1 MIQRLIKKIFG
12 TRSDREIRQL
22 YPLVDEINKLAESL
36 KDKSDQDI
44 KNRSEELR
52 AELIDNNNK
61 AKEHASKEFS
71 DKSEQR
77 KYILE
82 QEHKTLEAILPEA
95 FAMVKETCRRMC
107 GSSWSVVGRDLSW
120 EMIPYDVQIIGGIIL
135 HRGNVAEMKTGEGKT
150 LVAAFP
156 IYLNALTGR
165 GVHLITVNDYLAQ
178 RDAEWMGEVYK
189 RLGLSVGYILNN
201 MSPQERKN
209 NYGCD
214 ITYGTNNEFGFD
226 YLRDNMALQ
235 KDDQVQR
242 GHAFAIVDE
251 VDSVLIDEAR
261 TPLII
266 SGAVDA
272 PVDTTFTELRPL
284 VQNLVQKQNS
294 LVAQIVSEGESLM
307 KEGKDSDS
315 GYKFLQALRGMP
327 KHPKVMKAFQEA
339 GTKKLAHQIE
349 SELMR
354 DKKLHEV
361 DEDLFFSI
369 DEKTHVIDI
378 TEKGRNALAPD
389 NPEVFII
396 PDLGEMLHDIGKNE
410 NFSQLEKDQEK
421 DKAHQLHADRSGKIH
436 NMTQLLRAYTL
447 YEKDVEYVVQ
457 DGRVQ
462 IVDEFTGRILSG
474 RRYSDGLHQA
484 LETKENVKIER
495 ETQTLATITIQNYFR
510 MYDKLAGMTGTAE
523 TEAEEFGAIYNLD
536 VLAIPTHMPVV
547 RDDRNDLI
555 YKTTREKYNAVVEE
569 ISKSHRSGQPTLVG
583 TISVEVSELLSRML
597 KREGIPH
604 NVLNAKQHKGEAEI
618 VARAGQKG
626 AVTIATNMAGRGTD
640 IKLGEGITDLGGLHI
655 IGTER
660 HESRRIDLQLRG
672 RSGRQGDPG
681 SSVFYL
687 SLEDD
692 LMRLFNSERIASV
705 MDRLGAEEG
714 EVITAK
720 MVTRAI
726 ENAQKKVEQ
735 RNFGIRKHLLEYD
748 DVMNQQRQVI
758 YDLRR
763 QALNDEDISNSIE
776 DMLDDYI
783 DDELA
788 KMEEMSPQNWDWEN
802 IKQNFA
808 SHLLVEV
815 NLELVQEFSEID
827 DITTEHVREFVLEK
841 AKQVYSSRKSLL
853 PTDVMQGFEK
863 FVALRTIDEKW
874 KDHLYSM
881 DQLREGINLR
891 AYGQKNPL
899 LEYKSEGFQMFQQM
913 MADTSE
919 LTLQRLYRTQI
930 QGMNTSPEIPVSKD
944 RNIQVQHDESTGMGF
959 SGPSLQ
965 EQAAASSGM
974 PKQPVN
980 VDEKIGRNEKITLV
994 SPSGKQIEVK
1004 YKKLQQYL
1012 NQGYSK
1018 V

>member
-82 QEHKTLEAILPEA
+82 QEHKKLEAILPEA

-242 GHAFAIVDE
+242 GHVFAIVDE

-294 LVAQIVSEGESLM
+294 LVAQIVSEGEALM

-410 NFSQLEKDQEK
+410 NFSQLEMDQKK

-980 VDEKIGRNEKITLV
+980 VDEKIGRNEKIALV
-994 SPSGKQIEVK
+994 SPSGKQIDVK